1 MTWFKRLHQ
10 LSFRSRLMIAAI
22 LCILFPWVLTYF
34 VSNYLTEDALEELA
48 VNQSRQS
55 LNLLGMSIQQILD
68 DVMYTSNY
76 VKFDSSFNQVMRE
89 HQLIEPAA
97 PDASQE
103 IALSLIEVAS
113 HLSPITN
120 TVSPEYVTIL
130 FSNDLYY
137 MNYPLSEFHPL
148 DFKKEPWFEKLDT
161 LSYYDLLWIGAH
173 PTYIKSD
180 QSENRFLISFG
191 SYLRSVNSQN
201 AYLIISIREQQIS
214 SLLENYQAD
223 DGSEYFLTDGE
234 GTVYSSVDQG
244 MITRTLPYDVNSNE
258 QQIVERN
265 GEKFFL
271 VTRPV
276 AYSDWR
282 LVNFVP
288 YNESIGNIN
297 RMNKLTITTQGVLLF
312 IFLIGL
318 IILVRELT
326 KPLMELRSVTKSV
339 EQGDL
344 SQRAKMYGNN
354 DITHL
359 SSSFNEMLDTVE
371 EMIDQVRVQEHA
383 KRNAELEMLQAQINP
398 HFLFNALN
406 TIRMQTMLN
415 GDKQSADL
423 IQSLS
428 SLLRMTVNRN
438 NSFITLEEEIET
450 NQHYIKLMNFRHQ
463 HTIKLELDLCDRASH
478 ISVPRFF
485 LQPIVE
491 NAIIHGHSHGE
502 TTITI
507 KAGINNLGQ
516 LILHISDNGRGMSEE
531 TMNSIKEKLTQ
542 KTADHQTSNHHSF
555 NGIGIQNVYQRM
567 KLIYG
572 DHFTMDIRSTESVG
586 TSYLFCIPI
595 KKG

>member
-1 MTWFKRLHQ
+1 MTWLKRLHQ

-48 VNQSRQS
+48 VNQSKQS

-68 DVMYTSNY
+68 DVMYTANY

-89 HQLIEPAA
+89 HQLIDPDA
-97 PDASQE
+97 PNASQE

-113 HLSPITN
+113 HLFPITN
-120 TVSPEYVTIL
+120 TVSPEYVTLL
-130 FSNDLYY
+130 FSNDLFY

-148 DFKKEPWFEKLDT
+148 DFKEEPWFDELDT

-191 SYLRSVNSQN
+191 SYLRSVNGRN

-223 DGSEYFLTDGE
+223 DGSEYYLTDGE
-234 GTVYSSVDQG
+234 GTVYSSVDQR
-244 MITRTLPYDVNSNE
+244 MITRTLPFDVNSNE

-265 GEKFFL
+265 GETYFL
-271 VTRPV
+271 VTRPI

-288 YNESIGNIN
+288 YNETIGNIN

-318 IILVRELT
+318 IFLVRELT
-326 KPLMELRSVTKSV
+326 KPLMELKSVTKSV

-354 DITHL
+354 DITQL

-371 EMIDQVRVQEHA
+371 EMIDQVRIQEHA

-398 HFLFNALN
+398 HFLFNVLN
-406 TIRMQTMLN
+406 AIRMQTMLN

-423 IQSLS
+423 IHSLS

-438 NSFITLEEEIET
+438 NSFIALEEELEI

-463 HTIKLELDLCDRASH
+463 HEIEFILELKDNASQVL
-478 ISVPRFF
+478 IPRFF
-485 LQPIVE
+485 LQPIIE
-491 NAIIHGHSHGE
+491 NAIIRGQ
-502 TTITI
+502 TD
-507 KAGINNLGQ
+507 GQ
-516 LILHISDNGRGMSEE
+516 LTIRITADVNKRDQLSLELSDNGMGMSLEMLNRVKDKLHQS
-531 TMNSIKEKLTQ
+531 TQAQSI
-542 KTADHQTSNHHSF
+542 SSHHSF

-572 DHFTMDIRSTESVG
+572 DHFEMDIRSTESVG

-595 KKG
+595 KKE

>member
-1 MTWFKRLHQ
+1 
-10 LSFRSRLMIAAI
+10 
-22 LCILFPWVLTYF
+22 
-34 VSNYLTEDALEELA
+34 
-48 VNQSRQS
+48 
-55 LNLLGMSIQQILD
+55 
-68 DVMYTSNY
+68 
-76 VKFDSSFNQVMRE
+76 
-89 HQLIEPAA
+89 
-97 PDASQE
+97 
-103 IALSLIEVAS
+103 
-113 HLSPITN
+113 
-120 TVSPEYVTIL
+120 
-130 FSNDLYY
+130 
-137 MNYPLSEFHPL
+137 
-148 DFKKEPWFEKLDT
+148 
-161 LSYYDLLWIGAH
+161 
-173 PTYIKSD
+173 
-180 QSENRFLISFG
+180 
-191 SYLRSVNSQN
+191 
-201 AYLIISIREQQIS
+201 
-214 SLLENYQAD
+214 
-223 DGSEYFLTDGE
+223 
-234 GTVYSSVDQG
+234 
-244 MITRTLPYDVNSNE
+244 VNSNE

-265 GEKFFL
+265 GEKYFL

-282 LVNFVP
+282 LVNLVP
-288 YNESIGNIN
+288 YNETIGNIN

-318 IILVRELT
+318 IVLVRELT
-326 KPLMELRSVTKSV
+326 KPLMELKSVTKSV

-354 DITHL
+354 DITQL

-371 EMIDQVRVQEHA
+371 EMIDQVRIQEHA

-423 IQSLS
+423 IHALS

-463 HTIKLELDLCDRASH
+463 HTIKLDLDLSDGASH

-491 NAIIHGHSHGE
+491 NAIIHGHTYGE
-502 TTITI
+502 TTITV
-507 KAGINNLGQ
+507 KADINDPGQ

-531 TMNSIKEKLTQ
+531 EMQNIKEKLTQ
-542 KTADHQTSNHHSF
+542 KAVDHQTSNHHSF

-572 DHFTMDIRSTESVG
+572 DHFKMDIRSTESVG